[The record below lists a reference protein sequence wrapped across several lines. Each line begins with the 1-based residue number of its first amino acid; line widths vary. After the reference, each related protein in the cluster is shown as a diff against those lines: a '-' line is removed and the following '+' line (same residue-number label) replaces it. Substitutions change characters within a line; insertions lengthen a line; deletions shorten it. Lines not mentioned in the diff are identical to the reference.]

1 MKREHIFL
9 IFILFLTFLSIY
21 LLYQILSPFLSSI
34 VWAILLA
41 MVLYPVH
48 KKLRSLLRK
57 REILSALIMTLL
69 VLVVIVLPFTL
80 LMASLASDVVSLY
93 HQIENMIKTGELQA
107 YFERVKEIP
116 ILKWILAKLGQ
127 HVDLSIMD
135 PVPFLLKNLNQIST
149 FIFNQTTIL
158 IKGFSTFVAGFFFT
172 LLSLYYLFKD
182 GSTLFEGLKETAPLP
197 SKEKDLLIQRFRDMI
212 YATIYGGIL
221 IAVIQGVLGGLS
233 FWALGLPSP
242 IFWGTAMALLSFI
255 PIGGTALIWAPA
267 AVILLIGGA
276 VLKGILLLG
285 IGVFVISMVD
295 NLLKPFFISARTN
308 IHPLLLF
315 FAVLGG
321 IQAFG
326 LIGVIAGPLVATFFL
341 TLVEIYIQGVKVQG
355 WIIVRSIWF
364 GVRNTNLVVPFVF
377 NYPLLTEIY

>member
-41 MVLYPVH
+41 MVLYPVY
-48 KKLRSLLRK
+48 KKLRNLLRK

-80 LMASLASDVVSLY
+80 LLASLASDVVNLY
-93 HQIENMIKTGELQA
+93 HQIEDMIKTGELQA
-107 YFERVKEIP
+107 YFERVKEVP
-116 ILKWILAKLGQ
+116 VFKSILARLGQ
-127 HVDLSIMD
+127 HIDLSSMD
-135 PVPFLLKNLNQIST
+135 PVPLLLKNLNQIST
-149 FIFNQTTIL
+149 FIFNQTTTL

-197 SKEKDLLIQRFRDMI
+197 SKEKELLIQRFRDMI

-233 FWALGLPSP
+233 FWVLGLPSP
-242 IFWGTAMALLSFI
+242 IFWGTAMGLLSFI
-255 PIGGTALIWAPA
+255 PIGGTALIWGPTAI
-267 AVILLIGGA
+267 ILLIGGA

-285 IGVFVISMVD
+285 IGAFVISMVD
-295 NLLKPFFISARTN
+295 NLLKPFFISTRTN

-341 TLVEIYIQGVKVQG
+341 TLVEIYIQGVKPKAE
-355 WIIVRSIWF
+355 S
-364 GVRNTNLVVPFVF
+364 
-377 NYPLLTEIY
+377 